1 MLSTAL
7 IVLPDFGVI
16 LLGILLARKLG
27 YTHDF
32 WQVVEK
38 LVYFILFPPLL
49 FHSVA
54 TSRFSL
60 GEASTFLFC
69 GFAAMLGAVLLS
81 WILCRACE
89 LDDSSRASAF
99 QCNFR
104 FNSYIGFALTLNMYG
119 KEGFALFA
127 LFMAFWVPVSSAIA
141 VTALAKASAG
151 KGATFIGVIREIV
164 RNPLIIAT
172 VAGLLWNLTGLG
184 IFKPIDLIFTRLGN
198 ASLALGLLAIGAALR
213 FETIQGYKA
222 IVTGS
227 TLLRLVIVPVL
238 CLIVCRICGLENL
251 ATGVLLIFTALP
263 TANSCYILAVRMSGN
278 GPLVAAITTA
288 QTLAAIITM
297 PVILTMGQLLF
308 GL

>member
-27 YTHDF
+27 YSHDF

-38 LVYFILFPPLL
+38 LVYFVLFPPLL

-54 TSRFSL
+54 TSSFAL
-60 GEASTFLFC
+60 GEASNFLVC
-69 GFAAMLGAVLLS
+69 GLSTMMGAVVLS
-81 WILCRACE
+81 WALCRAF
-89 LDDSSRASAF
+89 DIDRSSRASAF

-119 KEGFALFA
+119 KDGFALFA

-141 VTALAKASAG
+141 VTALARASAG
-151 KGATFIGVIREIV
+151 KGATFLSVFREIIK
-164 RNPLIIAT
+164 NPLIIGT
-172 VAGLLWNLTGLG
+172 VAGLIWNLTGLG

-213 FETIQGYKA
+213 FETIRGFKG

-227 TLLRLVIVPVL
+227 TILRLIVVPVL
-238 CLIVCRICGLENL
+238 CLVVCHFCGLENL
-251 ATGVLLIFTALP
+251 PTGVLLIFTALP

-297 PVILTMGQLLF
+297 PVILTIGQLLF